1 MKLGVPVRRKHSR
14 IEIIPLIDIMFFL
27 LASFMM
33 VSLSMDQTQ
42 NIKVNLPSASQA
54 RHDFSPTCL
63 TSRWTRPAAVWF
75 QKAQI
80 SLPQLSLLVSNRFRV
95 DTNLPVYIS
104 GDRDT
109 LHGAM
114 ADVYEVVRGAGVQ
127 KVAFA
132 VAGQEIPG
140 HPMKLRSPLRRRRTR
155 LEIIPLIDI
164 MFFLLASFM
173 MVSLQMQ
180 KVRTLKASLPTA
192 TLATADRQARY
203 GHPDRRS
210 QRPSGGREQTGVLS
224 RFADAADQSLQP

>member
-1 MKLGVPVRRKHSR
+1 MNLSSPFRRKHSR

-54 RHDFSPTCL
+54 RHDFKPDML
-63 TSRWTRPAAVWF
+63 NLAVDKAGAVWF
-75 QKAQI
+75 QKQQI
-80 SLPQLSLLVSNRFRV
+80 SLPDLSLLVSNRFRV

-132 VAGQEIPG
+132 VAGKE
-140 HPMKLRSPLRRRRTR
+140 T
-155 LEIIPLIDI
+155 
-164 MFFLLASFM
+164 
-173 MVSLQMQ
+173 
-180 KVRTLKASLPTA
+180 
-192 TLATADRQARY
+192 
-203 GHPDRRS
+203 
-210 QRPSGGREQTGVLS
+210 PS
-224 RFADAADQSLQP
+224 AP